1 MTGTEEW
8 RLSLGSF
15 TLWNGIL
22 RMGFLW
28 KKKEFRPVSEEE
40 KRKLATSRLGA
51 PVPTRLVRV
60 VIMAN
65 IRAS

>member
-22 RMGFLW
+22 RSGFLW
-28 KKKEFRPVSEEE
+28 KKEFRSVSEEE